1 MKIDATSGTPDV
13 PNPAVNAVDRV
24 GTQTQSPAGRITG
37 AEPQPTRSDRVEL
50 SAQGR
55 ALAEGSSLTPDRIHQ
70 IRQNILQGAYDS
82 ADVVDKVAQ
91 SILKSG
97 DI

>member
-1 MKIDATSGTPDV
+1 
-13 PNPAVNAVDRV
+13 
-24 GTQTQSPAGRITG
+24 
-37 AEPQPTRSDRVEL
+37 VEL